1 MVKTPDFKQLAPD
14 EAGKRPYALY
24 RDCYAYYAQNYTH
37 LNSSFIYTISSL
49 MNLMTFDA
57 SENVHLINERLLMM
71 AEKTADTFYSTEKT
85 YSNATG
91 IKDR

>member
-1 MVKTPDFKQLAPD
+1 
-14 EAGKRPYALY
+14 
-24 RDCYAYYAQNYTH
+24 
-37 LNSSFIYTISSL
+37 
-49 MNLMTFDA
+49 MNLMTFNA
-57 SENVHLINERLLMM
+57 SGNVHLINERLLMM

>member
-1 MVKTPDFKQLAPD
+1 
-14 EAGKRPYALY
+14 
-24 RDCYAYYAQNYTH
+24 
-37 LNSSFIYTISSL
+37 
-49 MNLMTFDA
+49 MTFDA

-91 IKDR
+91 IKDRELSLFEDAQHIETYWKPDYVKQESEKLIQ